1 MARRGHAHQEPT
13 HCGFNF
19 LSGNEDAQDAFG
31 VICGRRYGR
40 HFSQNTIYQH
50 FRSAKSGAGGSRT
63 PVQTRTYRDFYML
76 IL

>member
-13 HCGFNF
+13 HCRFNV
-19 LSGNEDAQDAFG
+19 LSGNEDAHDASEVIFG
-31 VICGRRYGR
+31 LHSGL
-40 HFSQNTIYQH
+40 HFSQTTIYQH